1 MKIELNQKEYRNL
14 IRAVEVG
21 NSVYGILGD
30 LVDGKRYKKT
40 SLDVENLQRKLL
52 SFAPDFD
59 CSGMVEKYENRL
71 ILNDEWSDRILNDLD
86 EYDEENFWSELETAL
101 GKRDFMRDIRPEEIE
116 YISKND
122 WLPERI
128 NDFYQKWQ
136 DEFASNGL
144 DRLDIIWRGDF
155 N

>member
-14 IRAVEVG
+14 IRAVEIG

-30 LVDGKRYKKT
+30 LVDEKKYKKT
-40 SLDVENLQRKLL
+40 SLEVEALQEKLL
-52 SFAPDFD
+52 SFAPNFN
-59 CSGMVEKYENRL
+59 CLGMVERYENRL
-71 ILNDEWSDRILNDLD
+71 ILNDEWSDKISNDLD
-86 EYDEENFWSELETAL
+86 EYDDENFWSELETSL
-101 GKRDFMRDIRPEEIE
+101 GKRDFMRDIKPEEIE

-136 DEFASNGL
+136 DEFADNGL
-144 DRLDIIWRGDF
+144 DRLDIVWRGDLI
-155 N
+155 